1 MVGESDFKRFKEKRF
16 EEDLKKALILVRD
29 LRAEALHLDARAV
42 RVALKFAL
50 MIDDYLAKERIT
62 QEEDEQLTRIA
73 ENLFKQTPKRTL

>member
-1 MVGESDFKRFKEKRF
+1 MVGESDSERFREKRF

-29 LRAEALHLDARAV
+29 LRAKALQLDPRAV
-42 RVALKFAL
+42 RIALKFAL

-73 ENLFKQTPKRTL
+73 ENLFKQTPKRT